1 MDVITVKQLNTY
13 IKSLI
18 ESDAIL
24 YNVTVKGEIS
34 NFTNHYKTGHF
45 YFSLKYDNAL
55 IKAVMFR
62 SSASKIKFVPKD
74 GMLVVARGRVSV
86 FERDGQYQLYVEEM
100 SPEGEG
106 DLNLAFEML
115 KEKLRAEGLF
125 ELSRKKPLPKIPLKI
140 GVVTSPTGAAV
151 RDIINVLGRRFP
163 AAKVILYPVLV
174 QGEMAADSICNAL
187 KYFDETKSVDVI
199 IAGRGG
205 GSIED
210 LWAFNEEK
218 VARTICAM
226 HIPVISAVGH
236 ETDFTIADFAAD
248 LRAPTPS
255 AAAEL
260 AVPETGE
267 LITKFNN
274 VTNRLKTLL
283 ESNLKQKTMRMSY
296 INENPVFK
304 DPMRLINDRQLL
316 LGHTVMNME
325 SAMKL
330 TTANARNS
338 FMALAAKLDSLSP
351 LAVLSRGYAVTK
363 TDGKIIKSAS
373 QLKAGQ
379 KVYADYADGSVGMTV
394 DDVKLRENKNG

>member
-1 MDVITVKQLNTY
+1 MDPITVKQLNTY
-13 IKSLI
+13 IKSII
-18 ESDAIL
+18 EGDALL

-34 NFTNHYKTGHF
+34 NFTNHYKSGHF
-45 YFSLKYDNAL
+45 YFSLKYDGAL

-62 SSASKIKFVPKD
+62 SSASKIKFIPKD
-74 GMLVVARGRVSV
+74 GMLVIAKGRVSV

-125 ELSRKKPLPKIPLKI
+125 ELSRKKPLPKIPLRI

-174 QGEMAADSICNAL
+174 QGEMAADSICTAL
-187 KYFDETKSVDVI
+187 RYFDETRSADVI

-218 VARTICAM
+218 VARTIAGM

-236 ETDFTIADFAAD
+236 ETDFTIADFVSD

-260 AVPETGE
+260 AVPATEE
-267 LITKFNN
+267 LVTKFNN
-274 VTNRLKTLL
+274 VTNRLKVLL
-283 ESNLKQKTMRMSY
+283 ENNLKHKMTQMSY
-296 INENPVFK
+296 INDCAVLR
-304 DPMRLINDRQLL
+304 DPTRLINDRRLL
-316 LGHTVMNME
+316 ADRMVMSME

-330 TTANARNS
+330 KTAENQSRFS
-338 FMALAAKLDSLSP
+338 ALAAKLDSLSP
-351 LAVLSRGYAVTK
+351 LAVMGRGYTVVKDEKNT
-363 TDGKIIKSAS
+363 IIKKAS
-373 QLKAGQ
+373 QLKIGQ
-379 KVYADYADGSVGMTV
+379 HITASYTDGTASLVVEDVTV
-394 DDVKLRENKNG
+394 KGE

>member
-13 IKSLI
+13 IKSII

-55 IKAVMFR
+55 IRAVMFR
-62 SSASKIKFVPKD
+62 SNASKIKFVPKD

-100 SPEGEG
+100 STEGEG

-125 ELSRKKPLPKIPLKI
+125 ELSRKKPLPKIPLRI

-174 QGEMAADSICNAL
+174 QGEMAADSICTAL
-187 KYFDETKSVDVI
+187 RYFDETRCADVV

-218 VARTICAM
+218 VARAICAM

-283 ESNLKQKTMRMSY
+283 ENNLKQKSMRMTY
-296 INENPVFK
+296 VKENPVFVN
-304 DPMRLINDRQLL
+304 PMRLINDRQLL

-330 TTANARNS
+330 KTADRKNS

-363 TDGKIIKSAS
+363 TDDGVILKSAS
-373 QLKAGQ
+373 QLKPGQ
-379 KVYADYADGSVGMTV
+379 RVYADYADGSASMTV
-394 DDVKLRENKNG
+394 DEVKIKGE

>member
-1 MDVITVKQLNTY
+1 MDPITVKQLNTY
-13 IKSLI
+13 IKSII
-18 ESDAIL
+18 EGDALL

-34 NFTNHYKTGHF
+34 NFTNHYKSGHF
-45 YFSLKYDNAL
+45 YFSLKYDGAL

-62 SSASKIKFVPKD
+62 GSAAKIKFVPKD
-74 GMLVVARGRVSV
+74 GMLVIARGRVSV

-174 QGEMAADSICNAL
+174 QGELAADSICNAL
-187 KYFDETKSVDVI
+187 KYFDDTRSVDVI

-218 VARTICAM
+218 VARTIASM

-236 ETDFTIADFAAD
+236 ETDFTIADFVSD

-260 AVPETGE
+260 AVPATEE
-267 LITKFNN
+267 LVTKFNN
-274 VTNRLKTLL
+274 VTNRLKVLL
-283 ESNLKQKTMRMSY
+283 ENNLKHKMTQMSY
-296 INENPVFK
+296 INDSAVFR
-304 DPMRLINDRQLL
+304 DPSRLINDRRLL
-316 LGHTVMNME
+316 ADRTVMAME

-330 TTANARNS
+330 KTAANQSRFAS
-338 FMALAAKLDSLSP
+338 LAAKLDSLSP
-351 LAVLSRGYAVTK
+351 LAVMSRGYTVVKDDKNT
-363 TDGKIIKSAS
+363 IIKKAS
-373 QLKAGQ
+373 QLKKGQ
-379 KVYADYADGSVGMTV
+379 HITASYSDGSASLVV
-394 DDVKLRENKNG
+394 DDVNIKGE